1 MVEEKYCFY
10 LSLKKQTVSDID
22 FTALEK
28 IGRYEFKGK
37 KTVVIYTNE
46 EGPDLK
52 NFLINQIGLDIR
64 YFGLTN
70 KQFPTFKIWY
80 GLKLK
85 IVDSRL
91 EKMGWMFH
99 PRDNFLAFLIY

>member
-46 EGPDLK
+46 EGPDL
-52 NFLINQIGLDIR
+52 I
-64 YFGLTN
+64 
-70 KQFPTFKIWY
+70 
-80 GLKLK
+80 
-85 IVDSRL
+85 DSRL
-91 EKMGWMFH
+91 EKMG
-99 PRDNFLAFLIY
+99 